1 MQDGAEREKKPSIL
15 SENIRNLRKV
25 PESGK
30 MWLIDNESGLL
41 DAYELMYKDVG
52 SGGRFLKFHARMLRT
67 MCIFRKSLIRKV
79 KALASHADP
88 ASVLL
93 HFTKEYE
100 PFYDKLPKVSS
111 FHLFEMH
118 FHSRLKEVTKWINE
132 CIDR

>member
-1 MQDGAEREKKPSIL
+1 MQDGADKEKKPSIL

-25 PESGK
+25 PDTGK

-41 DAYELMYKDVG
+41 DAYELMYKEVE
-52 SGGRFLKFHARMLRT
+52 SGRFMKFHSRMLQT
-67 MCIFRKSLIRKV
+67 MCVFRKSLIRKV

-100 PFYDKLPKVSS
+100 PFYHKLPKVSA
-111 FHLFEMH
+111 FQLFEKH
-118 FHSRLKEVTKWINE
+118 FHSRLKEVTKWITE
-132 CIDR
+132 CTDR